1 MIHSVRLSG
10 PARILPRRASSEP
23 LDRVSLSVSPGSQA
37 PSTASARD
45 VLAGFVA
52 GGGGFWGQSH
62 PRVAAV
68 ELSAEKAHDW
78 LAKGERV
85 GLKLANGDSGTMTSL
100 EDPARVHHYLTR
112 PDDPLVAAV
121 TSLKE
126 GGQLERGLANYLY
139 VFRGMKDEPYTHD
152 PQSRGESLLLKDFL
166 EGSGRSCPFTHPE
179 RAATL
184 ARRQQGGLAVIPAW
198 NPHHL
203 DDFTYRN
210 HPAGPSMQWLEAS
223 YWSDRFELPCARP
236 EQPVLWL
243 DRERLGELSDL
254 GAYYDHFSASYNRFL
269 GDLKPDPARE
279 WAASRALAPHKPP
292 APQIEVFAS
301 IYRRRC
307 ELQSPKAAEEATT
320 LTRQLALASHSLHD
334 LARRLAIVGPHLGD
348 LPRASQLLAS
358 LPPRATANQEF
369 DRLYELCGSL
379 ELANEALA
387 LTRIDEP
394 RGHCLEE
401 LLASLPQ
408 EQRHLATGLY
418 RDWLGTPEVD
428 SQDLLKLTRAS
439 VLADQ
444 VGLAGVY
451 LTQLAD
457 QPNPSTAVEAFVAR
471 AGARVAS
478 GQVTPLLGPAAP
490 TLEVDDELLW
500 VGNTSL
506 STF

>member
-1 MIHSVRLSG
+1 MSVA
-10 PARILPRRASSEP
+10 PASE
-23 LDRVSLSVSPGSQA
+23 A
-37 PSTASARD
+37 PSTASAGRW
-45 VLAGFVA
+45 LARFA
-52 GGGGFWGQSH
+52 AEGGQFWGQSH

-68 ELSAEKAHDW
+68 ELTAEKAHQW
-78 LAKGERV
+78 LADGERV

-112 PDDPLVAAV
+112 QDDPVVAAV
-121 TSLKE
+121 ASLKA

-166 EGSGRSCPFTHPE
+166 EGSGRPYPFTHPE

-184 ARRQQGGLAVIPAW
+184 ARRQQAGLAVIPPW
-198 NPHHL
+198 NPHRI
-203 DDFTYRN
+203 DDFPYRN
-210 HPAGPSMQWLEAS
+210 HPAGPSMQWLEAG
-223 YWSDRFELPCARP
+223 YWSDRFETPCARP

-243 DRERLGELSDL
+243 DRERLAELPDM
-254 GAYYDHFSASYNRFL
+254 GGYYDQFSASYRRFL

-279 WAASRALAPHKPP
+279 CAASRALVPHKPP

-307 ELQSPKAAEEATT
+307 ELQSPKAAEEASA
-320 LTRQLALASHSLHD
+320 LARQIALASHSLPD
-334 LARRLAIVGPHLGD
+334 LARRLAVVKPHLGD
-348 LPRASQLLAS
+348 LSRASQLLAS
-358 LPPRATANQEF
+358 LSPQATPDPRF
-369 DRLYELCGSL
+369 DRLYELGGSL
-379 ELANEALA
+379 ELAGEATA

-408 EQRHLATGLY
+408 DQRHLATGLY
-418 RDWLGTPEVD
+418 RDWLGTPAVEPE
-428 SQDLLKLTRAS
+428 DLLKLARAS

-444 VGLAGVY
+444 IGLAGLY
-451 LTQLAD
+451 LTQLAAH
-457 QPNPSTAVEAFVAR
+457 PNPSAAVEAFVAR
-471 AGARVAS
+471 AGGRVAS

-500 VGNTSL
+500 VGNTSIVA
-506 STF
+506 S